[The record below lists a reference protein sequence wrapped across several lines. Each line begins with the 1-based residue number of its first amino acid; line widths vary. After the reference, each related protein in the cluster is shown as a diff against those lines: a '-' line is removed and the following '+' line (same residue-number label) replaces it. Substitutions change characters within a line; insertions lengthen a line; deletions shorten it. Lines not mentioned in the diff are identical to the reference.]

1 MDRKLLFAVFASLIT
16 TLLMVTGYKMWN
28 QKKEIAT
35 TPPAIFRYAEL
46 PNDLVAQY
54 GSLKIKTQDLED
66 LDLAALEQEL
76 RLSQQKERGLL
87 ELNALSSQIFRKKL
101 EIIRKKISDSL
112 ILQNAKQQ
120 NKTAQEYLGDIL
132 EQKDWKLSAK
142 ELKKE
147 LQQLGLSEKDLAFEK
162 IKDIAQ
168 NKKRQKLLDEE
179 INKNFLKN
187 PILTTLKPPTFKMPL
202 PKEWT
207 PHWGLETAPY
217 TLVVFSDFVTQSSQ
231 ILNKSLLALSQ
242 RRPDIQI
249 YWRPYFENQQDAV
262 QNLMGQASICLWQQK
277 KNAFFYVL
285 YTLEYIKHDTAET
298 DLYSLAGKNNFNVEE
313 LKKCVVQ
320 QKYRN
325 VMDYHLKYGNY
336 LQIKT
341 LPTLFIN
348 GEAIAGEFREEVLEN
363 LLQSYR

>member
-1 MDRKLLFAVFASLIT
+1 MYKKLLLAVFASLIST
-16 TLLMVTGYKMWN
+16 FIMLIAYRTWN
-28 QKKEIAT
+28 KQTAPT
-35 TPPAIFRYAEL
+35 SVSTYFRYQEL
-46 PNDLVAQY
+46 PNLLVAQY
-54 GSLKIKTQDLED
+54 GDFEIKNEDVADPDLKSLEEELASSQDKKME
-66 LDLAALEQEL
+66 
-76 RLSQQKERGLL
+76 LL
-87 ELNALSSQIFRKKL
+87 ELNILSSKIFRKKL
-101 EIIRKKISDSL
+101 EIIRKKISDFL
-112 ILQNAKQQ
+112 ILQTAKQQ
-120 NKTAQEYLGDIL
+120 NKTTQEYLGDIL
-132 EQKDWKLSAK
+132 EQKDWKLTAE

-147 LQQLGLSEKDLAFEK
+147 LQQLGLSEKDSAFEK

-168 NKKRQKLLDEE
+168 NKKRQKVLDEE

-187 PILTTLKPPTFKMPL
+187 PILTILKPPTFEMPL
-202 PKEWT
+202 SKEWT

-231 ILNKSLLALSQ
+231 ILNKSLLTLSQ

-249 YWRPYFENQQDAV
+249 YWRPYFENPQDSV
-262 QNLMGQASICLWQQK
+262 QNLMAQASICLWQQK
-277 KNAFFYVL
+277 QNAFFYIL

-325 VMDYHLKYGNY
+325 VIDYHLKYGNY

-348 GEAIAGEFREEVLEN
+348 GEAIVGEFREEVLEN